1 MIFVYFRQDISI
13 YSAVDS
19 DSCLN
24 WNEKMKAYGAIVS
37 SHIGKETQTFFFITL
52 EVHRAERKRA
62 IKKMFSKF
70 WSCLTKT
77 IS

>member
-24 WNEKMKAYGAIVS
+24 WNESLWRNRFVAHRQRNTNI
-37 SHIGKETQTFFFITL
+37 FFITL

-62 IKKMFSKF
+62 IKKCFQNSGHV
-70 WSCLTKT
+70 
-77 IS
+77 